1 MISLPVQYWK
11 FLIQSFLE
19 EWVERVLFT
28 EGRMASM
35 SADHVTY
42 YRFTFREAQNG
53 GEMELDLSKLNEL
66 LKKARVKRGYM
77 TVRRIGEGKEEEEIE
92 VRITGDQCLTTTFK
106 YKRDVRSSFN
116 PNVSQLKFTDEFR
129 VGAEALARACEGLK
143 DCDIMFLYVGSKLFV
158 GGRLFESQLRFTT
171 IPNVAGNGSLSAFEP
186 SRLCRFL
193 KRISEFSNVLTVR
206 LKTDGPIYIRAP
218 TPYLDVEFMQAPRAI
233 ASIDV
238 KLLKEVLIQEGEAQ
252 AIPVLEKLMEA
263 PQSG

>member
-143 DCDIMFLYVGSKLFV
+143 DCDVAFIYVGTNKLFV
-158 GGRLFESQLRFTT
+158 GGRLYESQLRFTT
-171 IPNVAGNGSLSAFEP
+171 IPITGGNGSLSAFEP

-193 KRISEFSNVLTVR
+193 RRISEFSNVLTVMLR
-206 LKTDGPIYIRAP
+206 VDIPIYIRAP
-218 TPYLDVEFMQAPRAI
+218 TPYLDVEYMQAPRAI
-233 ASIDV
+233 DSEDI

-252 AIPVLEKLMEA
+252 AIATLEQLMT
-263 PQSG
+263 

>member
-1 MISLPVQYWK
+1 MISLPVPYWK

-53 GEMELDLSKLNEL
+53 GEIELDLSKLNEL

-77 TVRRIGEGKEEEEIE
+77 TVRRIGEGKEEEEVE
-92 VRITGDQCLTTTFK
+92 VRITGDQSLTTTFK
-106 YKRDVRSSFN
+106 YKREVRSSFN
-116 PNVSQLKFTDEFR
+116 PDVTRLNFSDGFR
-129 VGAEALARACEGLK
+129 IGVEALARACEGLK

-193 KRISEFSNVLTVR
+193 RRISEFSSVLTVR
-206 LKTDGPIYIRAP
+206 LKTDGPIYIHAP
-218 TPYLDVEFMQAPRAI
+218 TQYFDVEFMQAPRAV
-233 ASIDV
+233 SSEDV

-252 AIPVLEKLMEA
+252 AIATLEQLMT
-263 PQSG
+263 